1 MTLAEQLA
9 AFPPKTAGVAG
20 GHVEYRHAGAM
31 PALAPALVLLHGIG
45 SASASWLAQLQRLA
59 DGRCVLAWNAPG
71 YGTSS
76 PLAQETPAAADYGKR
91 VWEWLDALG
100 IGEITLVGHSLG
112 ALMAAAACVL
122 QPARV
127 RRLVLLAPALGYA
140 DAEPA
145 VREAK
150 MRDRLANLQ
159 NLGPAGMAEKRGAAM
174 LSPSASA
181 DQVAY
186 IKSVMAQVDPHGY
199 AQATRMLAGGSL
211 ARDLAL
217 ISCPVTVACGSMDA
231 ITPPGGCQRAAAAA
245 RTALIDLGPVGH
257 ACALEAADA
266 VNQLL
271 AGAMA

>member
-9 AFPPKTAGVAG
+9 AFPPKTAGVTS
-20 GHVEYRHAGAM
+20 GHIEYRHAGAT
-31 PALAPALVLLHGIG
+31 PGLAPALVLLHGIG

-91 VWEWLDALG
+91 AWEWLDALG

-217 ISCPVTVACGSMDA
+217 ISCPVTVACGSMDT

-257 ACALEAADA
+257 ACALEGADA